1 MYFSVFLIPPF
12 VRATCLLWL
21 FAFDFTP
28 TSITAQKLPSS
39 ALCRLLGIDGK
50 GGCDDSFSALGSG
63 QMHQRGCSTL
73 KHVHEKGQ
81 VLNRG
86 IHMKSRCCI
95 KSSVS
100 LRGMIEELE
109 MLWCIARMCGVLDTF
124 LCCDAINSRWRY
136 NSREMGSQP
145 QSGVRFTCS

>member
-1 MYFSVFLIPPF
+1 MYFSVFLIPSF

-39 ALCRLLGIDGK
+39 SLCRLPGIDGK

-63 QMHQRGCSTL
+63 HMHQRGCSTL

-100 LRGMIEELE
+100 LWGMIEELE
-109 MLWCIARMCGVLDTF
+109 MLWGIACVSVL
-124 LCCDAINSRWRY
+124 WRHQQQMALQLQ
-136 NSREMGSQP
+136 RKWDRRGSL
-145 QSGVRFTCS
+145 GFCSQLNVF

>member
-1 MYFSVFLIPPF
+1 MYFSVFFIPSF

-39 ALCRLLGIDGK
+39 ALCRLPGIDGK

-95 KSSVS
+95 KSSCVPV
-100 LRGMIEELE
+100 RDDWRTRNAVRYCMCF
-109 MLWCIARMCGVLDTF
+109 CIVTPPTADGATTPGK
-124 LCCDAINSRWRY
+124 
-136 NSREMGSQP
+136 MGSP
-145 QSGVRFTCS
+145 RQSGVLFTA